1 MTIFVFWSV
10 VFALWG
16 QFFFSFLPSLFL
28 TSFFL
33 TCRFFRRTGNWNY
46 LTLICDCI
54 IKSIHYIVL
63 VKFSLSL
70 CSSVHKTIYRTRF
83 LIKVIDK
90 KPYLSLQLKCFCNI
104 LQKQCS
110 RSLSMNKGCWRC
122 VLLGRIVR
130 LSWKASYFWLGHK
143 FYCLWFLE
151 QLDSKNAVWIRNY
164 VFFFRVL
171 VSRAMFFRVLTKW
184 HSFSAVSRLKKNKV
198 LAFLSCQGF
207 NKVR

>member
-16 QFFFSFLPSLFL
+16 QFFFSFLPSLFP

-33 TCRFFRRTGNWNY
+33 TCRFFRSTGNWNY

-63 VKFSLSL
+63 VKFCLFPT
-70 CSSVHKTIYRTRF
+70 VQQYAQTIYRTRF

-104 LQKQCS
+104 LQKHC
-110 RSLSMNKGCWRC
+110 RSLSMNKCCWRC
-122 VLLGRIVR
+122 MLLGRIVR
-130 LSWKASYFWLGHK
+130 LSLKTLYFWCGNQFEL
-143 FYCLWFLE
+143 
-151 QLDSKNAVWIRNY
+151 S
-164 VFFFRVL
+164 
-171 VSRAMFFRVLTKW
+171 VSVE
-184 HSFSAVSRLKKNKV
+184 
-198 LAFLSCQGF
+198 
-207 NKVR
+207 KVRGC